1 MKKRKTILHIQE
13 IVMLLICV
21 LFFIP
26 IYYLIISTF
35 KTQNEIVKSPLAFP
49 AHFTFQNYEKAFKA
63 IDFFRSFGNSVFVTA
78 ISVVLIVVISAMA
91 AYTLARKRDKKIVK
105 FLDWYLFLGFLIPL
119 QTTMIPLFSIMKG
132 LNLVNS
138 LAGLIFLHY
147 NGCVFGS
154 FLYKGFMKA
163 LPEDLEE
170 AARIDG
176 AGTVRI
182 FWKIVFPLLKPIT
195 TTLVIF
201 NVMWIWNDFLYTYLF
216 ISSSNKSTLI
226 MQVYNGVGQ
235 YFNDW
240 SVMMPVL
247 VIALLP
253 MVIFYIFLQNQ
264 IVGGLTMGS
273 MKN

>member
-1 MKKRKTILHIQE
+1 MIAVCI
-13 IVMLLICV
+13 I
-21 LFFIP
+21 FFIP
-26 IYYLIISTF
+26 IYYLVVSTF
-35 KTQNEIVKSPLAFP
+35 KTQNEIVEFPLSLPENFTLLNYKEAF
-49 AHFTFQNYEKAFKA
+49 EA
-63 IDFFRSFGNSVFVTA
+63 IKFFRSFGNSVFVTA
-78 ISVVLIVVISAMA
+78 ISVCLIVIISAMA
-91 AYTLARKRDKKIVK
+91 AYTLARKRNEKIVK
-105 FLDWYLFLGFLIPL
+105 VMDWYLFLGFLIPL
-119 QTTMIPLFSIMKG
+119 QTTMIPLFSVMKG
-132 LNLVNS
+132 LNLINS
-138 LAGLIFLHY
+138 LIGLIFLHC

-154 FLYKGFMKA
+154 FLYKGFIKV

-176 AGTVRI
+176 AGTYRI

-195 TTLVIF
+195 ATLIIF
-201 NVMWIWNDFLYTYLF
+201 NVMWIWNDFMYTYLF
-216 ISSSNKSTLI
+216 ISSSKKSTLI

-253 MVIFYIFLQNQ
+253 MVIFYLLLQKQ
-264 IVGGLTMGS
+264 IVGGLTMGA

>member
-1 MKKRKTILHIQE
+1 MKRRKTLLHVQE
-13 IVMLLICV
+13 AVMLLICAV
-21 LFFIP
+21 FFIP
-26 IYYLIISTF
+26 IYYLIVSTF
-35 KTQNEIVKSPLAFP
+35 KTQNEIVKAPLALP
-49 AHFTFQNYEKAFKA
+49 AHFTLMNYAKAFQA
-63 IDFFRSFGNSVFVTA
+63 ISFFRSFGNSLFVTA
-78 ISVVLIVVISAMA
+78 ISVTLIVVISAMA
-91 AYTLARKRDKKIVK
+91 AYTLARKREARVVK

-132 LNLVNS
+132 LKLTNS
-138 LAGLIFLHY
+138 LLGLIFLHC

-154 FLYKGFMKA
+154 FLYKGFIKA

-176 AGTVRI
+176 AGTTRI

-201 NVMWIWNDFLYTYLF
+201 NVMWTWNDFLYTYLF
-216 ISSSNKSTLI
+216 ISSSDKSTLI

-235 YFNDW
+235 YYNDW

-253 MVIFYIFLQNQ
+253 MVIFYLILQNQ
-264 IVGGLTMGS
+264 IIGGLTMGS

>member
-1 MKKRKTILHIQE
+1 
-13 IVMLLICV
+13 
-21 LFFIP
+21 
-26 IYYLIISTF
+26 
-35 KTQNEIVKSPLAFP
+35 
-49 AHFTFQNYEKAFKA
+49 
-63 IDFFRSFGNSVFVTA
+63 
-78 ISVVLIVVISAMA
+78 
-91 AYTLARKRDKKIVK
+91 
-105 FLDWYLFLGFLIPL
+105 
-119 QTTMIPLFSIMKG
+119 
-132 LNLVNS
+132 
-138 LAGLIFLHY
+138 
-147 NGCVFGS
+147 
-154 FLYKGFMKA
+154 MKA

>member
-138 LAGLIFLHY
+138 LAGLIFLHC

-176 AGTVRI
+176 AGIVRI